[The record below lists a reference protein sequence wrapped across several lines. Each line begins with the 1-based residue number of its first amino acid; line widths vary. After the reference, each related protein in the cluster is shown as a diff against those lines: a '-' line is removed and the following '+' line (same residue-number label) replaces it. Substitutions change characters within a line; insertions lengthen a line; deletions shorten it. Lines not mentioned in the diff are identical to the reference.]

1 MRLES
6 LNGKIWQP
14 AFEQSARL
22 IFIATSNEASP
33 SLGFTTIEYV
43 FFFHEQLAR
52 CIRLTSLGIP

>member
-43 FFFHEQLAR
+43 FFFMS
-52 CIRLTSLGIP
+52 SLRAASA